1 MGSFSNNDEY
11 GSQKRHLLLFY
22 YLFFWFI
29 FYELSSDYSIRGQI
43 GNAEVMVCITYICL
57 NCQMERKPLRFSH
70 FYDPKKGRAFRNIG
84 KNHYIPNCKTSICT
98 NRLIFGIP
106 G

>member
-1 MGSFSNNDEY
+1 MT
-11 GSQKRHLLLFY
+11 QILMTTT
-22 YLFFWFI
+22 
-29 FYELSSDYSIRGQI
+29 GQTNK
-43 GNAEVMVCITYICL
+43 GWKGWSALAYVNSTCVFEFL
-57 NCQMERKPLRFSH
+57 GLERKPLRFSH

-98 NRLIFGIP
+98 TRLIFGNP